1 MFFRSSVKDFCVSPI
16 LAIILVIG
24 VIFGITGAVD
34 FVSDMLLGLFI
45 LGVVIPLIIWVVYI
59 IVRVIKKR

>member
-1 MFFRSSVKDFCVSPI
+1 MCFYI
-16 LAIILVIG
+16 LAIILIIG

-59 IVRVIKKR
+59 IARVIKDSRD

>member
-1 MFFRSSVKDFCVSPI
+1 MCFYI
-16 LAIILVIG
+16 LAIILIIG

-45 LGVVIPLIIWVVYI
+45 LGVVIPLIVWVVYI
-59 IVRVIKKR
+59 IVQVIKNSRN

>member
-1 MFFRSSVKDFCVSPI
+1 MCFYI
-16 LAIILVIG
+16 LAIILIIG

-59 IVRVIKKR
+59 IARVIKDGRD

>member
-1 MFFRSSVKDFCVSPI
+1 MCFYI
-16 LAIILVIG
+16 LAIILIIG

-59 IVRVIKKR
+59 IAQVIKGGRD

>member
-1 MFFRSSVKDFCVSPI
+1 MCFYI

-24 VIFGITGAVD
+24 IIFGITGFVD

-45 LGVVIPLIIWVVYI
+45 LGVVIPMIIWVVYI
-59 IVRVIKKR
+59 IARVIKDGRD

>member
-1 MFFRSSVKDFCVSPI
+1 MCFYI
-16 LAIILVIG
+16 LAIILIIG

-45 LGVVIPLIIWVVYI
+45 LGVVIPLIVWVVYI
-59 IVRVIKKR
+59 IARVIKDGRD

>member
-1 MFFRSSVKDFCVSPI
+1 MCFYI
-16 LAIILVIG
+16 LAIILIIG

-59 IVRVIKKR
+59 IAQAIKGSRD

>member
-1 MFFRSSVKDFCVSPI
+1 MCFYI

-34 FVSDMLLGLFI
+34 FVSDALLGLFI
-45 LGVVIPLIIWVVYI
+45 LSIVIPLIIWI
-59 IVRVIKKR
+59 IMIISKAMKGDE